1 MLTGIKKSLIVKN
14 IKKEKRDM
22 INIEIEI
29 EKENWRI
36 ISVYKRMRK
45 KEYLKNLEEEIEREG
60 WRKMI
65 IEGDFNARTADQGRI
80 TWNKDKE
87 EKEEKKRHSK
97 DKTLNRQGKNLI
109 EKIEELGLGIMNG
122 NKWGDKKGDVY
133 RKKRKFSDKLC
144 DMQCGSMRRSEKY
157 KSRKWDRIRP
167 QTYRINTRKKNK
179 NEEKRK

>member
-45 KEYLKNLEEEIEREG
+45 KEYLKNLEEEIKRGG

-65 IEGDFNARTADQGRI
+65 IEGDFNARTADQERI
-80 TWNKDKE
+80 T
-87 EKEEKKRHSK
+87 
-97 DKTLNRQGKNLI
+97 
-109 EKIEELGLGIMNG
+109 
-122 NKWGDKKGDVY
+122 
-133 RKKRKFSDKLC
+133 
-144 DMQCGSMRRSEKY
+144 
-157 KSRKWDRIRP
+157 
-167 QTYRINTRKKNK
+167 
-179 NEEKRK
+179 

>member
-45 KEYLKNLEEEIEREG
+45 KEYLKNLEEEIERGG

-65 IEGDFNARTADQGRI
+65 IEEDFNARTADQERI
-80 TWNKDKE
+80 T
-87 EKEEKKRHSK
+87 
-97 DKTLNRQGKNLI
+97 
-109 EKIEELGLGIMNG
+109 
-122 NKWGDKKGDVY
+122 
-133 RKKRKFSDKLC
+133 
-144 DMQCGSMRRSEKY
+144 
-157 KSRKWDRIRP
+157 
-167 QTYRINTRKKNK
+167 
-179 NEEKRK
+179 